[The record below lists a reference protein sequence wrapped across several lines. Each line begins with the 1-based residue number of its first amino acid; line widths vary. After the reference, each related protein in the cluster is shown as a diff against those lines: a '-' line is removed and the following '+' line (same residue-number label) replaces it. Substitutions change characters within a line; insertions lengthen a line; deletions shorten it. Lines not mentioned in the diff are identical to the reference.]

1 MRIVKNFLFK
11 STWNQSESNIY
22 FAEYIFLTPW
32 AAALISEKNIY
43 INEWLKK
50 KTLLNAYNWE
60 YFHIKKQTQHR

>member
-50 KTLLNAYNWE
+50 NTFKC
-60 YFHIKKQTQHR
+60 I